1 MRNPTHKNTAL
12 SLAIAASLVTACGS
26 AGSSNNN
33 SGDGATSS
41 DVRSSGGD
49 GSSALDLS
57 GRWRNACTP
66 NGSGGGFSLD
76 FEFTASE
83 WKLDYVTYAEPAC
96 ATRMVTVHIE
106 GPYELGARSAQVS
119 SAYDAV
125 FRFTR
130 KTVTAHSAG
139 AVGFL
144 SGLPMCTGPFE
155 VGVARD
161 IGASG
166 CAGLGQRPIAACG
179 QDYDLVSVE
188 GDALRFGQRPADN
201 DMCTAEK
208 RPSAL
213 APVSSQRVR

>member
-1 MRNPTHKNTAL
+1 MRNTTHKNTVL
-12 SLAIAASLVTACGS
+12 SLAFAASLVTACGS
-26 AGSSNNN
+26 ASNNN
-33 SGDGATSS
+33 TTGDGATNG
-41 DVRSSGGD
+41 DVRTSGGD
-49 GSSALDLS
+49 ASAALDLA

-76 FEFTASE
+76 FELTASE
-83 WKLDYVTYAEPAC
+83 WRLDYVTYAEPAC

-106 GPYELGARSAQVS
+106 GPYEIGARSAQVS
-119 SAYDAV
+119 GASEAV

-130 KTVTAHSAG
+130 KTVTAHNAG

-155 VGVARD
+155 VDVARD
-161 IGASG
+161 ISASG
-166 CAGLGQRPIAACG
+166 CAGLGQRPVAACA

-188 GDALRFGQRPADN
+188 GDSLRFGQRPADN
-201 DMCTAEK
+201 DMCTADK